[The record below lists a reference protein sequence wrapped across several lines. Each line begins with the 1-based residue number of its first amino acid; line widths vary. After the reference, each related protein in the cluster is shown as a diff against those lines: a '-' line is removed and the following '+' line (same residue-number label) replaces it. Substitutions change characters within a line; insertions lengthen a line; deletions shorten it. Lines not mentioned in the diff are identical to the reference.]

1 MPRAGLDTAKVVAAG
16 AALADEVGAPNLTM
30 GLLAQRLGV
39 RPPSLYKHVTGQ
51 DDLERRIAT
60 LAMSEVADRMG
71 TAVQGLA
78 GREALA
84 AVMRAFRGYVV
95 EHPGRYLI
103 GNGLA
108 PFASGDDPLVAARG
122 GQQAVL
128 EAVLRAYR
136 IAPSDTVHALRTV
149 RSLLHGFALIQAV
162 DGFQYD
168 TDVDASFE
176 WLVDLTDRGLR
187 LAGSPAGA

>member
-16 AALADEVGAPNLTM
+16 AALADEVGAANLTM

-60 LAMSEVADRMG
+60 LALTEATERMG

-84 AVMRAFRGYVV
+84 AVMRAFRAYAV
-95 EHPGRYLI
+95 EHPGRYLV
-103 GNGLA
+103 GTGLA
-108 PFASGDDPLVAARG
+108 PFAAGDDPLGEARQR
-122 GQQAVL
+122 QQAVL

-136 IAPSDTVHALRTV
+136 IPPADAVHALRTV
-149 RSLLHGFALIQAV
+149 RSLLHGFASIQAA
-162 DGFQYD
+162 DGFQYA

-176 WLVDLTDRGLR
+176 WLVDHTDRALR
-187 LAGSPAGA
+187 VAGAPADA